1 MKKNSIYIIISVV
14 IGLLLG
20 YLIFGKESSSHQH
33 NHATTS
39 EEVWTCSMHPQIRQS
54 EPGECPICGM
64 DLIPAGSM
72 SDGLSPEQFKMTANA
87 LALANVQT
95 TIVNGETESD
105 DHVISLSGKITSN
118 EEGIAV
124 QTSYFEG
131 RVERLH
137 INYDGQLVQK
147 GQLLATIY
155 APELVAAQQELL
167 TAINLKESQPK
178 LYHAVRNK
186 LKLWKLSD
194 KQINSI
200 EDSGKVRENFP
211 IYATVS
217 GTVLELMS
225 AEGDYLKEGQPIAK
239 VSSLKTVWAEFDVY
253 ESQLSQFKKGQS
265 IDIATNAYPDKTFKS
280 KIVFIDPIL
289 NEATRT
295 VNIRATLDN
304 KNKLFKPGMFVSGKI
319 TPIDDSNIASK
330 LLVPS
335 SAVMWTGE
343 RSLVYVK
350 VNADEP
356 VFEMREVNLGK
367 RVGAQIEIRSG
378 LESGEEIVT
387 HGTFTVDAAAQ
398 LQGKKSMMNRISTIK
413 TETDSDK
420 KYLPIAFQ
428 KTFLEG
434 LSTYFEMKDALVNSN
449 HERVIYFTNQLL
461 ESFDKADVSLLN
473 DEQTKL
479 FTDSRMMIEQIGSS
493 STIDMQRKYF
503 ITLNNSMVDLTLQL
517 QKVAQPIYVQKC
529 PMANENNGAIWLS
542 LQQEVKNP
550 YYGSMMLK
558 CGSVIDVVE

>member
-1 MKKNSIYIIISVV
+1 MKKSSIYIIISVA

-33 NHATTS
+33 NHATAL

-64 DLIPAGSM
+64 DLIPARSI
-72 SDGLSPEQFKMTANA
+72 SDGLSPEQFKMTPNA

-95 TIVNGETESD
+95 TIVNGDTESG

-178 LYHAVRNK
+178 LYQAVRNK

-225 AEGDYLKEGQPIAK
+225 VEGDYLKKGQPIAK

-265 IDIATNAYPDKTFKS
+265 IDISTNAYPDKTFKS
-280 KIVFIDPIL
+280 QIVFIDPVL

-295 VNIRATLDN
+295 VNIRTTLDN
-304 KNKLFKPGMFVSGKI
+304 KNKLFKPGMFVSGKV
-319 TPIDDSNIASK
+319 TSVDDSNTASK

-356 VFEMREVNLGK
+356 VFEMREVNLGN
-367 RVGAQIEIRSG
+367 RVGVQIEIRSG

-398 LQGKKSMMNRISTIK
+398 LQGKKSMMNQMSTKINA
-413 TETDSDK
+413 DSNK
-420 KYLPIAFQ
+420 NYLPVAFQ

-473 DEQTKL
+473 TEQNQV
-479 FTDSRMMIEQIGSS
+479 FTNSKTMIQKIGSS

-503 ITLNNSMVDLTLQL
+503 IALNNSIVDLTLQL

-550 YYGSMMLK
+550 YYGNMMLK
-558 CGSVIDVVE
+558 CGSVIDVIE